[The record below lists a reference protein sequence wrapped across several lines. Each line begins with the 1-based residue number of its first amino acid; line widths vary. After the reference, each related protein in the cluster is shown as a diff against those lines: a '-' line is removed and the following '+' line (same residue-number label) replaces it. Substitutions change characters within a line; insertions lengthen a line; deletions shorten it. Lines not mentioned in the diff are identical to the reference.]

1 MAARA
6 WKFVVHD
13 SVAGRLPPA
22 PPERAPGDL
31 PQPTVRRL
39 RVFTQDPSVPRL
51 EGAVTTLSIPYEALA
66 PGPSG
71 AYFVVE
77 GESGEAGV
85 PWAPVDLERP
95 ELLMRDGFDPSTTD
109 RRFACQMTYA
119 VAMETYSRF
128 QRALGR
134 DPGFGPTGRSDR
146 RLCIRPHAFRD
157 ANAYYDREQGAVL
170 FGWDEARE
178 FAQGLSQPGGRV
190 YLCLSRDVI
199 AHEVTHALLDGLR
212 PNFLR
217 PTHPDVPA
225 LHDAIADLV
234 AVFLH
239 FAQPD
244 VVASAIERTQGTL
257 EDDQL
262 ASLGRQFGYEL
273 ADGRNPLR
281 SAIHSSNLAERAV
294 PAEFLYDP
302 ALETHALGS
311 VFVSAVF
318 DAFRRIYERKTR
330 PLRRVL
336 ALYQGRLSTEAV
348 ELLADAAAK
357 LAAEFLD
364 VVIRAIDYCPSHHCS
379 FGEYL
384 RAMITADHEIYPKD
398 PWAYREAL
406 VTGFRRYGITV
417 PKVADLS
424 EDSLLWDRPS
434 RPIQVE
440 ELRFERLNL
449 DWSGGFLSWPRGG
462 SDGQRVA
469 AEALGRAICR
479 PGIGEELGLMEA
491 KGSIEPIYI
500 YSLRTLRR
508 VAPDDAVS
516 FSLVAEV
523 VQKRAVRE
531 GVFLG
536 GSTLVID
543 PQGRVSF
550 AVHKDVNSHS
560 RLAEQRRWLRTQPP
574 ELAEA
579 AWSRHSSAAAGL
591 LRRFHGARKTE
602 AFDER

>member
-1 MAARA
+1 MAGRA
-6 WKFVVHD
+6 WKFIVHD
-13 SVAGRLPPA
+13 SIAGRLPPA
-22 PPERAPGDL
+22 PPERAPGDV
-31 PQPTVRRL
+31 PHPAVRRL
-39 RVFTQDPSVPRL
+39 RAFTQDPSVSRL
-51 EGAVTTLSIPYEALA
+51 NGAVTTLAIPYEPLA

-71 AYFVVE
+71 TYFVVE
-77 GESGEAGV
+77 GESERRER
-85 PWAPVDLERP
+85 PWVPVDLDQP

-119 VAMETYSRF
+119 VAMETYARF

-157 ANAYYDREQGAVL
+157 ANAYYDRDEGAVL
-170 FGWDEARE
+170 FGWDEAHE
-178 FAQGLSQPGGRV
+178 FAQGLSQPGGRI

-199 AHEVTHALLDGLR
+199 AHEITHALLDGLR

-225 LHDAIADLV
+225 LHEAIADLV
-234 AVFLH
+234 AIFLH

-244 VVASAIERTQGTL
+244 AVASAIERTQGTL

-262 ASLGRQFGYEL
+262 ASLGREFGYGL
-273 ADGRNPLR
+273 GDGRNPLR
-281 SAIHSSNLAERAV
+281 TAIHSADLADGTI
-294 PAEFLYDP
+294 PPEFRYDP
-302 ALETHALGS
+302 ALQTHALGS

-330 PLRRVL
+330 RLRRVL
-336 ALYQGRLSTEAV
+336 ALYQGRLSAEAV

-364 VVIRAIDYCPSHHCS
+364 VVIRAIDYCPSHHCR

-384 RAMITADHEIYPKD
+384 RAMITADREIYPKD

-406 VTGFRRYGITV
+406 VTSFRRYGITV

-424 EDSLLWDRPS
+424 EDSLLWSRPS
-434 RPIQVE
+434 EPIQVE

-449 DWSGGFLSWPRGG
+449 DWSGSFLSWPRDGG
-462 SDGQRVA
+462 DGQRFA

-479 PGIGEELGLMEA
+479 PGIGSELGLMEA
-491 KGSIEPIYI
+491 KGSIEPIHI

-508 VAPDDAVS
+508 VAPDDTVS

-523 VQKRAVRE
+523 MQKRRVRE

-550 AVHKDVNSHS
+550 AIHNNVDSRN

-574 ELAEA
+574 ELAAA

-591 LRRFHGARKTE
+591 LKRFHGEQTI
-602 AFDER
+602 